1 MKFSAKMKISA
12 SKSATSPSCKS
23 LAVIIPDRNR
33 KQETTKKQTMTKIKT
48 YLICL
53 LISLTNVMLTNAQ
66 VKTTTKSKTAD
77 KVDKLLANYDFKNG
91 PGLSLAV
98 IKDGAIVYKKG
109 FGIANLEYGNPITTS
124 TVFQVASVSKQF
136 TVFSILLLEQ
146 EGKLSIEDDIRKYL
160 PEMPDYGHKI
170 TLRNLANHTSGIR
183 DNTDLAILIGTSES
197 DLFSNE
203 EAVKLITSQKGLNFI
218 PGDEFQY
225 CNSGYIL
232 LAEIVKRVSGHSF
245 AEFTQSRIFKPL
257 KMKNSQFIDAP
268 KTIIKNRAYSYD
280 KFDNAYYKNI
290 LNHSFVGSTGLNT
303 TTDDLSL
310 WALNFEKK
318 TIGNDAIFNKMKE
331 KSRLNNGEIIPY
343 GLGLENQNYKGLDVI
358 FHGGG
363 IGKYGSRILV
373 IPKHNFSVVYMCNS
387 HEFHPFDIV
396 YKIVDYYLANKESIP
411 SKPTINKALLQN
423 FVGDFGKFFEM
434 VITFSRENDTLF
446 LQFKGD
452 DNKVKLVQ
460 TSDNEFTYPN
470 IPHSK
475 FVFEKTNGQSSQ
487 FAKWHIADFSYKG
500 QRIELK
506 DFDKEK
512 INKNELVGMYYNAEL
527 NTNYNVIIKENNLFA
542 THSRNGEISLTP
554 FQADTFISN
563 IGTIELIRNDKK
575 KVIGFNLST
584 QGINKIKFDK
594 INE

>member
-1 MKFSAKMKISA
+1 
-12 SKSATSPSCKS
+12 
-23 LAVIIPDRNR
+23 
-33 KQETTKKQTMTKIKT
+33 MTKIKT

-109 FGIANLEYGNPITTS
+109 FGIANLEYENPITTS